1 MDINLQKAIEA
12 FIQSPGD
19 PTINF
24 LIGYEYDRRGQIAA
38 ALSFYLR
45 VAETTTDKDLQYEC
59 LIRNFLNI
67 SKQKERKH
75 SATGQLFHAISVR
88 PDRPEGYFLLSRYY
102 EREQK
107 WQESYTTACTGLQF
121 IKHQYRPLVTDVEY
135 PGEYAMH
142 FQKAVAAWWIGKCD
156 ESRGMLR
163 WIMDSYYMNDLFAN
177 VTRDNIIK
185 LRGELFPVTPYTK
198 EQHPELKYKF
208 PESEK
213 IEKNFAQSYQD
224 MFVLAALKGKKKG
237 TYVEIG
243 SGDPYHN
250 NNTALLEESF
260 EWKGVS
266 IDIDQAEVDKFKAA
280 RKNPVYCQDAV
291 ATDYRDFLRKADLG
305 KDIDFLQLDCDP
317 EYNTYTILEAI
328 PFDEYRFAVITYE
341 HDYYYDPTKTYRDK
355 SRKYLQE
362 KGYELLVTN
371 ISVDKNSSYEDW
383 WVHPQLIDSETI
395 SLMKNACDRTKQARD
410 YMLGKL

>member
-1 MDINLQKAIEA
+1 MDNNLQKAIET
-12 FIQSPGD
+12 FVQSPGD
-19 PTINF
+19 PAANF
-24 LIGYEYDRRGQIAA
+24 LIGYEYDIRGQIAA

-59 LIRNFLNI
+59 LLRNFLNI

-75 SATGQLFHAISVR
+75 SATGQLLHAISIR

-107 WQESYTTACTGLQF
+107 WQECYTTACTGLQF
-121 IKHQYRPLVTDVEY
+121 IKHEYRLLVTDVEY
-135 PGEYAMH
+135 PAEYALY
-142 FQKAVAAWWIGKCD
+142 FQKAISAWWTGKCD

-163 WIMDSYYMNDLFAN
+163 WIMDNFYMSDLFAN
-177 VTRDNIIK
+177 ATRNNIISLK
-185 LRGELFPVTPYTK
+185 GELFPITSYTK

-208 PESEK
+208 SDSEK

-224 MFVLAALKGKKKG
+224 MFVLAALKGKNNG
-237 TYVEIG
+237 TYLEIG

-250 NNTALLEESF
+250 NNTALLEESYG
-260 EWKGVS
+260 WKGAS
-266 IDIDQAEVDKFKAA
+266 IDIDQTLVDKFKAT

-291 ATDYRDFLRKADLG
+291 ATDYRDFLRKIDLG

-317 EYNTYTILEAI
+317 EYSTYAILEAI

-341 HDYYYDPTKTYRDK
+341 HDYYYDSTKTYRDK

-383 WVHPQLIDSETI
+383 WVHPQLVDPKTI
-395 SLMKNACDRTKQARD
+395 ELMKNACDRTKQAQD
-410 YMLGKL
+410 YMLGRL